1 MIDIITRV
9 KNKLNVMPY
18 VEERK
23 LPHGIGFLLRGAF
36 FIGVWKDS
44 LMVKLSHKDIV
55 EILSMPFVTLFNE
68 FDKVYIP
75 NIALVGPQ
83 GIERDEHLDYWI
95 TRAALHVESKERCRK
110 AHHGHNPTIFDL
122 ASPLADFD
130 LSPTETSLLESER
143 VTAKLVRLREGQTF
157 NLQTCSQPAML
168 FVADGG
174 ATFQAADGDRSA
186 RCGVWCFVPPYY
198 QLVVTANSASTIIV
212 VVLT

>member
-1 MIDIITRV
+1 MLPFSTRKPAQ
-9 KNKLNVMPY
+9 KNRGPSRPNLSRFGLS
-18 VEERK
+18 RK
-23 LPHGIGFLLRGAF
+23 PPIYPGLWGCFLFLSSHPSTQDFGDASF
-36 FIGVWKDS
+36 FFFGGLWGC
-44 LMVKLSHKDIV
+44 
-55 EILSMPFVTLFNE
+55 FLF
-68 FDKVYIP
+68 
-75 NIALVGPQ
+75 L
-83 GIERDEHLDYWI
+83 
-95 TRAALHVESKERCRK
+95 
-110 AHHGHNPTIFDL
+110 IFDL

-174 ATFQAADGDRSA
+174 ATFQAADGDRPA